1 MIIDFWDITATGS
14 ISGGAVEAA
23 VRVRTEMATRQIEKI
38 GIRWVMKSLIAGA
51 FLSVLLAPSALKAAE
66 DQHHGAHRNH
76 VALFLG
82 GGVETK
88 RDEPEHDKGLAVG
101 LLYEYRFRE
110 KWGIEGVFETLG
122 GETIREITVAVP
134 VVLHP
139 HKGWRLFAGPGYE
152 FTEKKN
158 KWLFRLGGGYEFHLS
173 GNWTLAPELVADFIE
188 TGAIVWLGGIAIGYG
203 F

>member
-1 MIIDFWDITATGS
+1 MIIDIWDITANGT
-14 ISGGAVEAA
+14 ISRGAAESA
-23 VRVRTEMATRQIEKI
+23 VKSKPEMATGQIEKI
-38 GIRWVMKSLIAGA
+38 CTRWVMRSLIAGA
-51 FLSVLLAPSALKAAE
+51 LLSVLLTPSALRAAE
-66 DQHHGAHRNH
+66 DEHHGSHRNH

-82 GGVETK
+82 AGVETK

-134 VVLHP
+134 VVFHP

-152 FTEKKN
+152 FTEKKD

-188 TGAIVWLGGIAIGYG
+188 TGAIVWLGGVAIGYG